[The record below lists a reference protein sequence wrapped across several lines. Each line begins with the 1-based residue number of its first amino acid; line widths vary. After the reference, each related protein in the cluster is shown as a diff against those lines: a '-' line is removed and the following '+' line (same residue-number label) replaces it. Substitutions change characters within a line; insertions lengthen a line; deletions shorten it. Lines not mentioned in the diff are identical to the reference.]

1 MFTNLYHI
9 AAFRPSLEREGM
21 TIGREELA
29 QRLVKSG
36 QLRIDAGEKI
46 NFARLYVPDLNIS
59 MMFSYRE
66 LYDENLSKNTT
77 ALIKKEMSSHY
88 KGSILDKKAER
99 HISLLKDE
107 LKKYQEVR
115 FDEEIQLARLIVQA
129 THPVVMMLILEE
141 SVQVFISHSYNIGD
155 VLDIISWQTSGS
167 NSGMQSTN
175 GKDVAI
181 FISCGGNPLKDNEDK
196 FAEHGDGWPARARL
210 LAIGGQ
216 EFGHYSDIIRDEK
229 GKQISRYSANFNA
242 TKANEDVRVDRL
254 NDIKRSSFILNKLN
268 EIGLESIIETEKKIK
283 FYKDNKKIGLSLSI
297 EILKLFFQKLF
308 FFQRAEKNNIF
319 VLDHIKS
326 EPRIGTLI
334 KAIAEDM
341 LFNLSPKADVYKK
354 DNKDEEEAI
363 ACVEALA
370 RVPQQANKWGK
381 PLTQIFM
388 KDLYVTYYKTVI
400 PGCVVAYQNITK
412 KRYEYNSERI
422 RPSFVS
428 YIKNLFAKTLYYP
441 KYKSNL
447 LK

>member
-9 AAFRPSLEREGM
+9 AAFRPAIEREGM

-29 QRLVKSG
+29 ERLVKSG
-36 QLRIDAGEKI
+36 QLRIDAEEKI
-46 NFARLYVPDLNIS
+46 NFARLYIPDLNIS

-66 LYDENLSKNTT
+66 LYDATLSKKTIE
-77 ALIKKEMSSHY
+77 LIKKEMSSHY
-88 KGSILDKKAER
+88 KGPALDKKVQN
-99 HISLLKDE
+99 HISLLKGE
-107 LKKYQEVR
+107 LSKYQAIS
-115 FDEEIQLARLIVQA
+115 FDYEMRLARLIVQA

-141 SVQVFISHSYNIGD
+141 SVQVFISYSYNIGD
-155 VLDIISWQTSGS
+155 VLDIVSWQTSGS

-196 FAEHGDGWPARARL
+196 FAEYGDGWPARARI

-216 EFGHYSDIIRDEK
+216 EFGHYSDIMRDEK

-242 TKANEDVRVDRL
+242 TKAKEDVRIARI
-254 NDIKRSSFILNKLN
+254 NDIKRSKFILDKLY
-268 EIGLESIIETEKKIK
+268 EIGLNNIIETERKIK
-283 FYKDNKKIGLSLSI
+283 FYKKNKKVGVFLLI
-297 EILKLFFQKLF
+297 EILKLFFQRLF
-308 FFQRAEKNNIF
+308 FFQRAKKNNIF

-334 KAIAEDM
+334 KAITEDM

-370 RVPQQANKWGK
+370 RVPQQSNKWGK
-381 PLTQIFM
+381 PITKIFM
-388 KDLYVTYYKTVI
+388 KDLYITYYKIVI
-400 PGCVVAYQNITK
+400 PGCVVAYQNISK

-422 RPSFVS
+422 KSSFFS
-428 YIKNLFAKTLYYP
+428 TIKNLFAKTLYYP
-441 KYKSNL
+441 KYKSSL